1 MVERKFK
8 GGLAKSCSKGGGE
21 GGGEV
26 GEKWKILENKNP
38 IAISL
43 LYS

>member
-21 GGGEV
+21 GGGGGWRKV
-26 GEKWKILENKNP
+26 ENFVE
-38 IAISL
+38 
-43 LYS
+43 